1 MIIHFLHIHRNRHRK
16 AHHHRTSHHSKND
29 DSHGGRS
36 DRTAKTQPIHRVVF
50 GCFCF
55 IGENQYRCRSPPH
68 LRFLKKISNERL
80 KGNEKNKY
88 KNFFLGGQIWL
99 SNMLK

>member
-1 MIIHFLHIHRNRHRK
+1 MIIHFIHIHRNRHRK
-16 AHHHRTSHHSKND
+16 AHHRTSHHSNND

-36 DRTAKTQPIHRVVF
+36 DRTANIQPIYKVVF

-55 IGENQYRCRSPPH
+55 IGVAQYRCRSPPI
-68 LRFLKKISNERL
+68 RDFPQKISNERL

-88 KNFFLGGQIWL
+88 KKLFLGGQIWL